1 MPQNKENEIKETK
14 TISLDLNQEEGET
27 LDEIRGITGL
37 STEQIV
43 RVFIKDELLEFE
55 TDQKNFFDRHG
66 DQIKTIRDGIKP
78 EPADA
83 EIK

>member
-66 DQIKTIRDGIKP
+66 DQIKVMREETES

>member
-1 MPQNKENEIKETK
+1 VLQKKVNTIKETIN
-14 TISLDLNQEEGET
+14 ISVDLDQEEIET
-27 LDEIRGITGL
+27 LDELNGITGL

-43 RVFIKDELLEFE
+43 KVFLQDELLEFE

-66 DQIKTIRDGIKP
+66 DQIKVMREETES